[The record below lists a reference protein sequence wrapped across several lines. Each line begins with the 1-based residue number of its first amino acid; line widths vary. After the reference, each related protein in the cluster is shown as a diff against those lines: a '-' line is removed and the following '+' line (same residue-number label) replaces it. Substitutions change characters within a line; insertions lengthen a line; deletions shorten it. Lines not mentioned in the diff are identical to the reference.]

1 VAGAA
6 RRRAPRAE
14 GVAVVRRV
22 NSWLI
27 FINVAVFALQM
38 AEAELPLDQFALWPI
53 GPQAVARFGP
63 EAAFHW

>member
-1 VAGAA
+1 M
-6 RRRAPRAE
+6 
-14 GVAVVRRV
+14 RRV